1 MPAPRFLAAA
11 ALAVG
16 LAAPALGQ
24 ADFARAC
31 AQTMAVSADA
41 PATQLDPAAAAA
53 VCACAAGRAQRPGT
67 GVGGAALDA
76 FGARLEAGVPV
87 DPAAMT
93 AEEQEAGLAAGLA
106 LVACGL
112 DAGLRRF
119 AQAPAG
125 APVAGPDRWTIAPA
139 PPDADAEVA
148 ERVQAVAEA
157 ATTAAVTETTA
168 EKTVE
173 VARADRRDPSA
184 IRTGNGTGPVY
195 SHQDSRG
202 AVVRVVK
209 VERK

>member
-1 MPAPRFLAAA
+1 MPRLLAAA
-11 ALAVG
+11 ALAVA

-31 AQTMAVSADA
+31 ARTMAVSADA
-41 PATQLDPAAAAA
+41 SAARLDADAAAA
-53 VCACAAGRAQRPGT
+53 VCACAAARAQRPEA

-87 DPAAMT
+87 DPAALST
-93 AEEQEAGLAAGLA
+93 AEQEAGLAAGLA

-125 APVAGPDRWTIAPA
+125 APVAGPGRWRVAPA
-139 PPDADAEVA
+139 AATDVA
-148 ERVQAVAEA
+148 ERVRSVAEA
-157 ATTAAVTETTA
+157 ASATPALAAPADGPAEEAAETA
-168 EKTVE
+168 E
-173 VARADRRDPSA
+173 AARRDPSA

-209 VERK
+209 VEAE

>member
-1 MPAPRFLAAA
+1 MPAPRLLAAA

-16 LAAPALGQ
+16 LAAPAVGQ

-41 PATQLDPAAAAA
+41 SAGRLDGAAADA
-53 VCACAAGRAQRPGT
+53 VCACAAVRAQRPET

-87 DPAAMT
+87 DPAALS

-106 LVACGL
+106 LVACSL

-119 AQAPAG
+119 VQAPAG

-139 PPDADAEVA
+139 PPADVSDIAARVEAVVAVERAEEPAVEAVEVA
-148 ERVQAVAEA
+148 EPV
-157 ATTAAVTETTA
+157 
-168 EKTVE
+168 
-173 VARADRRDPSA
+173 RRDPSA

-195 SHQDSRG
+195 SRQDSKG
-202 AVVRVVK
+202 AVVRVVE
-209 VERK
+209 VGRR